1 MLWYLSH
8 QADRRAAALADR
20 HYSRKTIGSRF
31 FVPPGRQMVLL
42 TERADALWVTSWP
55 RAEYAFYPDAFICT
69 LFRNESVALSS
80 ELIRQAVAA
89 TLWKYGPAPE
99 HGMLTFIDAGKVKP
113 KRDPGYCFLKAG
125 FVEAGRTK
133 KSGLVI
139 LQLPIEAMPEAEPPA
154 GAQLRLFDEGV
165 A

>member
-1 MLWYLSH
+1 MEWWVSH
-8 QADRRAAALADR
+8 QADARAAALADR
-20 HYSRKTIGSRF
+20 HYSRKTPGSRF
-31 FVPPGRQMVLL
+31 FVPPGRQLVLL
-42 TERADALWVTSWP
+42 NQEATALWVTSWP

-69 LFRNESVALSS
+69 LFRNESGALASD
-80 ELIRQAVAA
+80 LIRQAVAA

-113 KRDPGYCFLKAG
+113 KRNPGYCFLKAG

-139 LQLPIEAMPEAEPPA
+139 LQLPIDAMPAAEPPN
-154 GAQLRLFDEGV
+154 GAQLRLFEGV